1 MAWYFCYSCKSFL
14 RKVVKVMEDV
24 EDVFSNFSNGSFVSK
39 QRFGEYQTCLI
50 RHSVW
55 SFYYCG
61 YVAVPKNN
69 KYFGLDYETIDSML
83 QKDLTTYSSKNQI
96 PSITLS
102 ELSSFDS
109 HWIFGFDTA
118 GLDCSRKDAFEQL
131 AELLKA
137 AQSSVPKKY

>member
-1 MAWYFCYSCKSFL
+1 MAWYFCYSCNSFL
-14 RKVVKVMEDV
+14 RKVVKVMK
-24 EDVFSNFSNGSFVSK
+24 DVFSNFSNGSVVSK
-39 QRFGEYQTCLI
+39 HHFGEYQTCLI

-69 KYFGLDYETIDSML
+69 KYFGLDYKTIDSML
-83 QKDLTTYSSKNQI
+83 QKDLTSYSSKNQI

-102 ELSSFDS
+102 EISSFDS

-118 GLDCSRKDAFEQL
+118 GLDSSRKDAIEQL
-131 AELLKA
+131 AELLNV
-137 AQSSVPKKY
+137 AQSSVPKQY

>member
-1 MAWYFCYSCKSFL
+1 MVWYFRCSSRQYR
-14 RKVVKVMEDV
+14 RKVVKAMK
-24 EDVFSNFSNGSFVSK
+24 DVFSNFSNGSVVAK
-39 QRFGEYQTCLI
+39 HHFGEYQTCLI

-61 YVAVPKNN
+61 YVAVPKSN
-69 KYFGLDYETIDSML
+69 KYFGLDYETIDSIL
-83 QKDLTTYSSKNQI
+83 QKDLSIYSSKNQM

-118 GLDCSRKDAFEQL
+118 GLDCSRKDAINQL
-131 AELLKA
+131 SELLNV
-137 AQSSVPKKY
+137 AQSLGPKY